1 VILTI
6 APHALALGLLA
17 QAGESPAVG
26 GASLFDR
33 INSGGVIGYIIISL
47 SFVAVAFIVVHIV
60 RIRLNALAPQ
70 YFIDELDDLLSKGD
84 ADRALTACE
93 DPQNSCF
100 LARVMAAGLSRYQR
114 SPFGALELKGS
125 LEEAGQEQIA
135 KLYRSTDALAL
146 VAQISPM
153 LGLLGTVVGLT
164 GAFLTISQTEGF
176 ARPDQLAGD
185 ISLALITTILG
196 LAVAIP
202 VTAVV
207 AFFRNRIDALAGEVA
222 AIVDDLAGHLEEG
235 ASRASAPGG
244 ARTPGAAPRPGAG
257 PRLSATGPGAGAQG
271 GPKGRPEAPPAQAR
285 PSATRQ

>member
-1 VILTI
+1 MIYS
-6 APHALALGLLA
+6 LATLLA
-17 QAGESPAVG
+17 QTEVDAGPG

-33 INSGGVIGYIIISL
+33 INSGGLIGYIIIAL

-70 YFIDELDDLLSKGD
+70 YFIDELDDLLSKGS
-84 ADRALTACE
+84 ADRALAACE

-100 LARVMAAGLSRYQR
+100 LASVMAAGLSRYQR
-114 SPFGALELKGS
+114 SPFGALELKGA
-125 LEEAGQEQIA
+125 LEESGQEQIA

-146 VAQISPM
+146 IAQISPM

-207 AFFRNRIDALAGEVA
+207 AFFRNRIDSLAGEVA

-235 ASRASAPGG
+235 ASKATSPASARPGAATRPAAPRVPPAAPGPRPEGPGG
-244 ARTPGAAPRPGAG
+244 ASVG
-257 PRLSATGPGAGAQG
+257 P
-271 GPKGRPEAPPAQAR
+271 R
-285 PSATRQ
+285 PSATRS